1 MNTILSIDVWWLA
14 PSAMSLGCLLVL
26 RQMLGKAKNFC
37 GGYVFSGADLFLFSL
52 WFSEIP
58 LALIVRWLKR

>member
-14 PSAMSLGCLLVL
+14 PSGLSLACLLAIRWILVNA
-26 RQMLGKAKNFC
+26 RNAR
-37 GGYVFSGADLFLFSL
+37 GGYVFSGADLFLYSL

-58 LALIVRWLKR
+58 LAFMLWWIKR